1 MYNLFSRLS
10 FLRPVLTTDFLTFL
24 VSLGVTLFY
33 NTPFWDEV
41 FDYISPAG
49 IMDWLLL
56 LEYGVVLTFLQFF
69 VFVFLVNRWL
79 AKPFLVAI
87 ICLAAAVNFYTSRY
101 GVYFNTD
108 MVNNVLQTDTKE
120 AGELFTWGF
129 LGYMIVYAAIPSLF
143 VIWVRIKRESLLRS
157 VLRRAVVVLASTLV
171 LSGFI
176 LLTFQSVSAL
186 MRTHHEL
193 RFLVTPGNAIVS
205 TVQAL
210 APAQAPLPDKK
221 IPLESDAKLADEAS
235 NGNSKPKLLVIVV
248 GETMRAANWGLN
260 GYERQTTPKLN
271 DRNVINFPHV
281 TSCGTSTAVSL
292 PCMFSPLGHDD
303 YDERY
308 IKSHES
314 LLDVLKHAGIDVEWF
329 DNQSGCK
336 GVCEGV
342 KNETLSLQSFPD
354 LCASGRCYDEA
365 LVERLKD
372 ELKKNSGSNDDKVV
386 VLHQLGNHGPSYYQ
400 RYPEPFGRFA
410 PVCETADLNKCQ
422 KNEIVN
428 AYDNGVLYTDS
439 VLDSLI
445 SALKSQ
451 SQYSAAML
459 YVADH
464 GESLGENGVYLHG
477 LPYSIAP
484 REQTHVPMTWWLDK
498 DFVGSTGLD
507 NDCLYKNADDTYSHA
522 NLFSSILGLMQV
534 ATSAYKPDQDIT
546 SACRT

>member
-1 MYNLFSRLS
+1 
-10 FLRPVLTTDFLTFL
+10 
-24 VSLGVTLFY
+24 
-33 NTPFWDEV
+33 
-41 FDYISPAG
+41 
-49 IMDWLLL
+49 
-56 LEYGVVLTFLQFF
+56 
-69 VFVFLVNRWL
+69 
-79 AKPFLVAI
+79 
-87 ICLAAAVNFYTSRY
+87 
-101 GVYFNTD
+101 
-108 MVNNVLQTDTKE
+108 
-120 AGELFTWGF
+120 
-129 LGYMIVYAAIPSLF
+129 
-143 VIWVRIKRESLLRS
+143 
-157 VLRRAVVVLASTLV
+157 
-171 LSGFI
+171 
-176 LLTFQSVSAL
+176 

-210 APAQAPLPDKK
+210 APAHAPLPDKK
-221 IPLESDAKLADEAS
+221 IPLESDAKLAAAAS

-314 LLDVLKHAGIDVEWF
+314 LFDVLKHAGIDVEWF

-400 RYPEPFGRFA
+400 RYPEPFGRFV
-410 PVCETADLNKCQ
+410 PVCKTADLNKCQ

-445 SALKSQ
+445 AALKYQ

-484 REQTHVPMTWWLDK
+484 KEQTHVPMTWWLDK
-498 DFVGSTGLD
+498 GFIGSTGLD
-507 NDCLYKNADDTYSHA
+507 DDCLYKNADGKYSHA

-534 ATSAYKPDQDIT
+534 ATSVYKPDQDIT
-546 SACRT
+546 SECRT